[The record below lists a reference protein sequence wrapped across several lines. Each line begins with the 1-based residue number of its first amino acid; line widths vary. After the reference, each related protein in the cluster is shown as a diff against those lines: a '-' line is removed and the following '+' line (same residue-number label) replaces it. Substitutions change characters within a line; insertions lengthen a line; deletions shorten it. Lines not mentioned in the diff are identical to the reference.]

1 MAGTT
6 TYFGISYPTSTDY
19 VKDGASNMQTIA
31 TGFDSAIAIPTYNAQ
46 TGTTYTFALSDIGK
60 VVTASNASASTYTIP
75 AQTTV
80 TWVTGTTLTLTN
92 LGAGVVTIAG
102 AGTVTVTNTAQT
114 VAQYQTVKLIRT
126 ASNAWTV
133 VPQSGASGGLTLIK
147 TQTIGSAVST
157 VTVSNAFSSTYDNY
171 KVQIAGGVA
180 SVADANINMTL
191 GATATGYKYGLTHNT
206 YGTGTNSFGS
216 AAAAFWTIGIGQTNS
231 LNMNADIISPN
242 LAKLS
247 YFGAFNVYT
256 GSAGFSA
263 GYLNNTTQY
272 TDFTI
277 VPSTGTLTGGTIFV
291 YGYQKS

>member
-171 KVQIAGGVA
+171 KITISGGLG
-180 SVADANINMTL
+180 STADANLNLIF
-191 GATATGYKYGLTHNT
+191 GATATGYKYGVTTNT
-206 YGTGTNSFGS
+206 YSTGTTSFGS
-216 AAAAFWTIGIGQTNS
+216 ATGTFVTVGAIQTNS
-231 LNMNADIISPN
+231 INMNFDVINPN
-242 LAKLS
+242 LAKLT
-247 YFGAFNVYT
+247 YYGGFMVYT
-256 GSAGFSA
+256 GSAGFTS

-277 VPSTGTLTGGTIFV
+277 SPSAGTLTGGTIFV